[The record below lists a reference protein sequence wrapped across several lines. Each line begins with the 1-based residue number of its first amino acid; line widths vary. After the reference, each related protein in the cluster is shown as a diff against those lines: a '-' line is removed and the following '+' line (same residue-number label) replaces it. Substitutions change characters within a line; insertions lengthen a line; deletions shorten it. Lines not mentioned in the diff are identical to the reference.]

1 MKECQTVEPS
11 TVPRLFH
18 GVLCSRGVAGC
29 GAKRSIFCQF
39 LHGMRRQGCVCSQQK
54 STGSSSMYTSG
65 CPPRAVRC
73 SEQVQLVKVAESDGA
88 EKGDSHD
95 VVDALGSSD
104 CAPECMHERSVRHL
118 LTVCVRVSTRESRPA
133 SGRRQRRSSSIVET
147 LTPPLRHLAIPLEP
161 ASTCV
166 TFRRL
171 DPPTLQCRT
180 TKSILL
186 TRPSYDRIARFRGGQ
201 ISLSLLLSMRFREEV
216 YNIADSNLDHSCPD
230 YSFSTPYSSSKMA
243 FCRCTIAFSNSCAVS
258 SFGACNSSG
267 EKMLSYAAAGP
278 RPCAS
283 GCPAPP
289 PSAISASSASSAP
302 FSSSSAAP
310 AEPFSS
316 FAFLPPLRPKGAFRL
331 PAAVA
336 DDEVPFEGGSAGAD
350 ALREMR
356 CREGS
361 GMEEGAPSISSS
373 RLLTASSHAVEGQAE
388 R

>member
-1 MKECQTVEPS
+1 M
-11 TVPRLFH
+11 
-18 GVLCSRGVAGC
+18 
-29 GAKRSIFCQF
+29 
-39 LHGMRRQGCVCSQQK
+39 
-54 STGSSSMYTSG
+54 
-65 CPPRAVRC
+65 
-73 SEQVQLVKVAESDGA
+73 
-88 EKGDSHD
+88 
-95 VVDALGSSD
+95 
-104 CAPECMHERSVRHL
+104 
-118 LTVCVRVSTRESRPA
+118 
-133 SGRRQRRSSSIVET
+133 
-147 LTPPLRHLAIPLEP
+147 EP

-171 DPPTLQCRT
+171 DPPTLQCPRT
-180 TKSILL
+180 TESILL
-186 TRPSYDRIARFRGGQ
+186 TRPSYDRIARFRSGQ

-283 GCPAPP
+283 GCPASP

-302 FSSSSAAP
+302 FSSSSAAA

-316 FAFLPPLRPKGAFRL
+316 FAFLPPLRPEGAFRL
-331 PAAVA
+331 PAAAVVV
-336 DDEVPFEGGSAGAD
+336 EVVEAPFEGGSAGAD
-350 ALREMR
+350 ALKEMR
-356 CREGS
+356 CRGGS